1 MSGSCGWRDPPYES
15 TIRRVF
21 RKDVKI
27 ARLKEVPLFA
37 ECSRRE
43 LAAIAAIADEIRFPE
58 GRTLIREGA
67 VGREFIVVL
76 DGSVEV
82 RRGGRRVPLRG
93 DTSSFGEAA
102 LLTGARRNATVTATS
117 PVQALVITSR
127 AFRRLLEDSP
137 AIQRKI
143 FAILAARLADA
154 D

>member
-1 MSGSCGWRDPPYES
+1 MK
-15 TIRRVF
+15 V
-21 RKDVKI
+21 

-43 LAAIAAIADEIRFPE
+43 LASIAAIADEIRFPA

-67 VGREFIVVL
+67 VGREFVVVL

-117 PVQALVITSR
+117 PVQALVITGR
-127 AFRRLLEDSP
+127 AFQRLLEGSP

-143 FAILAARLADA
+143 LASLAARLADT